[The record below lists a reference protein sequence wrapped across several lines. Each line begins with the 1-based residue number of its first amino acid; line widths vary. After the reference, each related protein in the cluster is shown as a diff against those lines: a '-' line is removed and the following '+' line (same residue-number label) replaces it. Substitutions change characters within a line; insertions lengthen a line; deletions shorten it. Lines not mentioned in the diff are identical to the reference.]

1 MIGVCGGAAD
11 GDVACFG
18 EGICCDIF
26 LRRYSLV
33 VGKQV
38 RPIHTCGGGKV
49 ARHGAGAV
57 DADVLCVRYGW
68 RNEIGRAGEGLDDP
82 LVIVPA
88 VGDAVGSGEFGGD
101 GGVGESEGHNAAGLR
116 MKKTVT
122 IS

>member
-1 MIGVCGGAAD
+1 MRSSCRDGVGAN
-11 GDVACFG
+11 
-18 EGICCDIF
+18 IF
-26 LRRYSLV
+26 LRGYYFV

-88 VGDAVGSGEFGGD
+88 VGDAVGSGEFGGVSR
-101 GGVGESEGHNAAGLR
+101 VGESESH
-116 MKKTVT
+116 
-122 IS
+122 S